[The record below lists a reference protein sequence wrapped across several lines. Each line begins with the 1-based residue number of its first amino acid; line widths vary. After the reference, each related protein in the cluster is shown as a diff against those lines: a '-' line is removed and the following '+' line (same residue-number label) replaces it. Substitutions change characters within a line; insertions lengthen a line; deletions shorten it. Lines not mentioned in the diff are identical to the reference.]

1 MHHQNRTRMALN
13 IDLAVFS
20 KLETAE
26 GKLNVD
32 VLRAEDG
39 LRARECP
46 SGHHRYR

>member
-1 MHHQNRTRMALN
+1 MKGTVAITRQL
-13 IDLAVFS
+13 I
-20 KLETAE
+20 E

-46 SGHHRYR
+46 SGHHIYR